1 MALVGNISY
10 YILQEMAKKANAD
23 ADARKNAVIA
33 DAKAWLAANFPALVD
48 VIDLN
53 GTLYA
58 YLDSI
63 Y

>member
-33 DAKAWLAANFPALVD
+33 DAKAWLAINHPELVD

>member
-1 MALVGNISY
+1 
-10 YILQEMAKKANAD
+10 MAKKADDN

-33 DAKAWLAANFPALVD
+33 DAKAWLALNFPALVD

>member
-10 YILQEMAKKANAD
+10 YILQEMAKKADDN

-33 DAKAWLAANFPALVD
+33 DAKSWLATNHPELVD

>member
-10 YILQEMAKKANAD
+10 YILQEMAKKADDN

-33 DAKAWLAANFPALVD
+33 DAKAWLIANHPELVD